1 MSEYSK
7 VHAPSVF
14 DNMSNPGAHF
24 DQCFQPHCRGVQQ
37 ILVGVDCCVFGQKD
51 DRGPAKAKEALFL
64 AFSNRS
70 GLEGLND
77 TSDSQS
83 THLNLQDSAATRV
96 RQHANHA
103 FVSEARRASGQC
115 DRVNGVQTSPDA
127 RWAGRNSIGREM
139 EAVIVAG
146 CQAKNEASAWIESFQ
161 SASKF
166 RNVDT
171 AALYVES
178 AARQPGEG
186 QHSTFGRRNQ
196 VQRVAIDRSRL
207 RFELT

>member
-1 MSEYSK
+1 MSAYSNI
-7 VHAPSVF
+7 HAPSVC
-14 DNMSNPGAHF
+14 DNVSNPGAHF
-24 DQCFQPHCRGVQQ
+24 DQCFQSLCRGIQQ
-37 ILVGVDCCVFGQKD
+37 ILVGIDCCVFGQKD
-51 DRGPAKAKEALFL
+51 DRRPAKTKEALFL

-77 TSDSQS
+77 TPDGQS
-83 THLNLQDSAATRV
+83 THLNLQDSATTRV

-103 FVSEARRASGQC
+103 LVSKARRASSQG
-115 DRVNGVQTSPDA
+115 DRVDGVQISPDA
-127 RWAGRNSIGREM
+127 RWTGRDSVGREM

-146 CQAKNEASAWIESFQ
+146 CQAKNEASARIESFQ

-166 RNVDT
+166 RNVDIAT
-171 AALYVES
+171 LYVES
-178 AARQPGEG
+178 AARQLGEG

-196 VQRVAIDRSRL
+196 VQRVSIDRSRL

>member
-7 VHAPSVF
+7 FHAQLVC
-14 DNMSNPGAHF
+14 DNVSNPGAHF
-24 DQCFQPHCRGVQQ
+24 DQCFQSLCGGIQQ
-37 ILVGVDCCVFGQKD
+37 ILVGIDCCVFGQKND
-51 DRGPAKAKEALFL
+51 CGPAKTKEALFL

-77 TSDSQS
+77 TSDGQS
-83 THLNLQDSAATRV
+83 TYLNLQDSPETRV

-103 FVSEARRASGQC
+103 LVSKTRRASGQGY
-115 DRVNGVQTSPDA
+115 RVDGVQISPDA
-127 RWAGRNSIGREM
+127 RWTGRDSVGREM
-139 EAVIVAG
+139 EAVIVTG

-161 SASKF
+161 PASKF

-171 AALYVES
+171 ATLYVES
-178 AARQPGEG
+178 AARQLGESE
-186 QHSTFGRRNQ
+186 HSTFGGRNQ
-196 VQRVAIDRSRL
+196 VQRVSIDRSRL